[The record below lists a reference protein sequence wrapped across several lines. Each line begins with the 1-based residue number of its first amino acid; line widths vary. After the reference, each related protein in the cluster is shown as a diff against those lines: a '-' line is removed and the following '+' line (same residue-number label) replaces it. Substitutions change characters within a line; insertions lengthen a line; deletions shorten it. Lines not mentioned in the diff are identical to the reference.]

1 MTPLSDTIIVALISG
16 LCVAVPS
23 LIATYS
29 NNRKNSELLTYQLD
43 QLSKQMQGLEKKVD
57 GIWERVL
64 RLEGRMD
71 KAEAEIQDQKEKKE

>member
-1 MTPLSDTIIVALISG
+1 MTPLSDTIVVALISG
-16 LCVAVPS
+16 LCVAIPS

-43 QLSKQMQGLEKKVD
+43 QLSKQMTGLEKKVD

-71 KAEAEIQDQKEKKE
+71 KVESEIEDNKEVN